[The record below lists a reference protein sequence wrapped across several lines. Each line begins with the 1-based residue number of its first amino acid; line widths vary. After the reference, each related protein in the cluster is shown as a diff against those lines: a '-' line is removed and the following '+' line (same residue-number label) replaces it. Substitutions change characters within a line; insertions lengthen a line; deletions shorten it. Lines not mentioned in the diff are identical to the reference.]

1 MFFLRI
7 RTLPLQH
14 LLLSTLNWT
23 DLTIGRSRSI
33 PKAINGSWNLSQLQA
48 PRSISASSCR
58 GAHSANPAKARK
70 VSVGLARV
78 MMRSRTFGVR
88 PIGLVNRKDPLSL
101 DGFKGSGADFPEK
114 YKPYLHDANTIVT
127 SPHK

>member
-1 MFFLRI
+1 
-7 RTLPLQH
+7 
-14 LLLSTLNWT
+14 
-23 DLTIGRSRSI
+23 
-33 PKAINGSWNLSQLQA
+33 
-48 PRSISASSCR
+48 
-58 GAHSANPAKARK
+58 
-70 VSVGLARV
+70 

-101 DGFKGSGADFPEK
+101 DGFKGSGADFSEK